1 MADNSTFAAALAPY
15 LEPPTQY
22 NPAFDSGPA
31 FGLIRSYVT
40 AYRLNLTDAE
50 IADGIAR
57 MGKWVRAQFGSGIS
71 AWSSQV
77 AVAAQSVEE
86 AIAAKSGKPAYTSPF
101 WQSVAASGDLAR
113 GDAAAM
119 TAGQMG
125 YRSYSSYGE
134 SSWFDNL
141 VFTAVPLVMGAIVA
155 PAILGELAAAGTFGA
170 EALTGELAAADLA
183 AADAAAGLLPEFGTL
198 ATPAITA
205 PASAAADLAAA
216 DAAAGLSP
224 DFGTLATLETTTTGA
239 NTVSLSLD
247 DSIGN
252 FGDWIGTD
260 SGTMYNPQTG
270 EYLTTDGY
278 YDAGSLG
285 NIAPGG
291 ADAYYSSAAS
301 FANSGASLS
310 TSLND
315 IFGKV
320 SQVLKSAGAALSGAQ
335 QITANNKVQPNLNR
349 NIGQTNLALPL
360 LAAAAWF
367 AFKG

>member
-15 LEPPTQY
+15 LETPTQY
-22 NPAFDSGPA
+22 NPAFSSGPA
-31 FGLIRSYVT
+31 FGLIRSYLT

-50 IADGIAR
+50 IAVGIAR
-57 MGKWVRAQFGSGIS
+57 FGQWHRAQFGSGIS

-86 AIAAKSGKPAYTSPF
+86 AISAKAGVSPYSSPF
-101 WQSVAASGDLAR
+101 WKSVEASGDLAR
-113 GDAAAM
+113 GDAAAL

-170 EALTGELAAADLA
+170 EALTGELAAAD
-183 AADAAAGLLPEFGTL
+183 AAAGLLPEFGTL
-198 ATPAITA
+198 ATPALTA

-224 DFGTLATLETTTTGA
+224 DFGTLAPLETTTTGA
-239 NTVSLSLD
+239 NTVSLSLE

-270 EYLTTDGY
+270 EYLTPDGY

-291 ADAYYSSAAS
+291 SDAYYSSAAS

-320 SQVLKSAGAALSGAQ
+320 SQVLKSAGSALAGAQ